1 MHMLEICNLGVLLT
15 VIYNAAIFLC
25 RYCKMIEFTVVLCY
39 AVLFSSDSSYLHLI
53 SNKYGYMYYL

>member
-25 RYCKMIEFTVVLCY
+25 RYCKTIEFTVVLCY
-39 AVLFSSDSSYLHLI
+39 AVLLAVI
-53 SNKYGYMYYL
+53 PRICI